1 MEAREFEG
9 KNEQDA
15 IDKAIEA
22 LGLDRDE
29 IEVEVVESVKSGFL
43 FRGGIVKIRVYV
55 DAKPDEK
62 EDNVEIEDTAEHL
75 AATFI
80 DGLVEKMGLTAQLQ
94 IISREEN
101 RIELD
106 IQTESSGILIGKK
119 GKTLEAIQLL
129 TNIYLSRRGKG
140 TAKVIIDIEKYR
152 DRREKKL
159 VLFAQSIAEQ
169 VQKTGSARTLDAM
182 NPFERRLIHTSLNDM
197 EDIETVSEG
206 EGLYKR
212 IKIQYTGRK
221 KVNM

>member
-43 FRGGIVKIRVYV
+43 FRGGKVKIRVYV